1 MVYNVPTE
9 ASNGPT
15 YIYIAYL
22 LLTITD
28 LTYICDNFGLT
39 TDGSNKMSRSA
50 NLNQARRWIFRR
62 KTTGLVFFKLHN
74 KDY

>member
-28 LTYICDNFGLT
+28 LSYIWDNFGLT

-50 NLNQARRWIFRR
+50 NLNQTRR
-62 KTTGLVFFKLHN
+62 
-74 KDY
+74 